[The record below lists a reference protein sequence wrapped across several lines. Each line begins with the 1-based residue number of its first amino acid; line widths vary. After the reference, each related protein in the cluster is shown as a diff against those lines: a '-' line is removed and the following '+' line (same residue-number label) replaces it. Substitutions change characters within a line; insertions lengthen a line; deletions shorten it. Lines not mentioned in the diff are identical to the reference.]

1 MFGYGDIPNELNWYS
16 ADKRNDEA
24 TDETV
29 MAPLS
34 IFWVV
39 FALLIIVIG
48 FNSMVAFMSANL
60 SVGTKEDKLN
70 DRIVP
75 SNIMRYNLS
84 RLQPRRAYWPVPISA
99 IPFVAWVGC
108 ETVDWVKSVLAGE
121 KEVEALSLEEDV
133 GK

>member
-39 FALLIIVIG
+39 LLDYFVFGVFCI
-48 FNSMVAFMSANL
+48 NL
-60 SVGTKEDKLN
+60 SL
-70 DRIVP
+70 
-75 SNIMRYNLS
+75 NLS
-84 RLQPRRAYWPVPISA
+84 AVI
-99 IPFVAWVGC
+99 FF
-108 ETVDWVKSVLAGE
+108 
-121 KEVEALSLEEDV
+121 
-133 GK
+133 